1 MSIKC
6 IYLLAAESRVFTRV
20 LISPISFLTSTSFC
34 CILSIYF
41 IIVRMINIVQNNQVM
56 QTMFT
61 IIKPIQPGSV
71 LSYTT
76 MPQKEII
83 KIIAMAITNV
93 AVFQCIF
100 IVIIFTEIREKEKR
114 LDNFYS
120 DITFISVNDEN
131 RRIYF
136 RGVF

>member
-1 MSIKC
+1 MFIKC

-20 LISPISFLTSTSFC
+20 LISPISCLALTSFC

-41 IIVRMINIVQNNQVM
+41 IIVSMIDIVQNNQIM
-56 QTMFT
+56 QAMFT
-61 IIKPIQPGSV
+61 IIKPIQ

-76 MPQKEII
+76 MPQKETI
-83 KIIAMAITNV
+83 KIIVMAITNV

-120 DITFISVNDEN
+120 DITFISVSDEN

-136 RGVF
+136 CGVF